1 LLQIHSESFA
11 EDGLMTANVRQ
22 LLNSFEQLPETD
34 KREAA
39 AEILRRSLQNDFP
52 PLEDTALVECAE
64 ELFLS
69 LDQREA
75 PSEAT

>member
-1 LLQIHSESFA
+1 
-11 EDGLMTANVRQ
+11 MTANVRQ

-39 AEILRRSLQNDFP
+39 AEILRRSLQSDLL

-75 PSEAT
+75 SGEAT